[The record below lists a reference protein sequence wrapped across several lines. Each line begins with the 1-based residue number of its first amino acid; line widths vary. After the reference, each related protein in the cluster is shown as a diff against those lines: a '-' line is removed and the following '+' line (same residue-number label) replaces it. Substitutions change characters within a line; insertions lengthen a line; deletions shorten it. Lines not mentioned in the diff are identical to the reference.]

1 MKVILD
7 STVFCAD
14 FRMSGSS
21 FFTLFEAV
29 RAALIEL
36 KVPDVVIDEV
46 VNRFREDLEET
57 LQKKRK
63 LDSKLDSL
71 LKKETSNS
79 SPDICVEKEVIDYR
93 NFLHSQLKK
102 LNAEVLPYPE
112 TPHKLIVERC
122 LRRRAPFKKDGKG
135 YRDSLIWESIVQLS
149 KSTEEPVVF
158 VTSNT
163 TDFGSGPYVTDDL
176 QKDLTSPKGVE
187 LLIGLRAFNEKYL
200 EPKFAMIREF
210 QDRIMR
216 NGVVIIPSP
225 EWIRKNFLDTL
236 ESEDIKA
243 VVFNLPSGAGSLYIG
258 GAALKNPPQIE
269 SIRALSEE
277 EVLVRVLMKV
287 DVDYSIDF
295 DWDDYAEYEDVR
307 ELLGSCDESF
317 LFTSL
322 SGKETITVEFDL
334 IIHRITKEIIT
345 YELSLIEGP
354 SASLFLR

>member
-1 MKVILD
+1 
-7 STVFCAD
+7 
-14 FRMSGSS
+14 MSGSS
-21 FFTLFEAV
+21 FFTLSEAV
-29 RAALIEL
+29 RAELIEL

-57 LQKKRK
+57 FQMKRK
-63 LDSKLDSL
+63 LDNKLSSL
-71 LKKETSNS
+71 LKKEINNS
-79 SPDICVEKEVIDYR
+79 SPDICVDKEVIDYR
-93 NFLHSQLKK
+93 NFLLSQLKK
-102 LNAEVLPYPE
+102 LNAEVIPYPD

-122 LRRRAPFKKDGKG
+122 LRRRAPFKKDGRG

-163 TDFGSGPYVTDDL
+163 TDFGSGPSVTGDL
-176 QKDLTSPKGVE
+176 LNDLTNPKAVE
-187 LLIGLRAFNEKYL
+187 LLTGLRAFNEKYL
-200 EPKFAMIREF
+200 EPNLAMIWEF
-210 QDRIMR
+210 QDSITRD
-216 NGVVIIPSP
+216 GAVIIPSP
-225 EWIRKNFLDTL
+225 EWIRKNLLDTL

-243 VVFNLPSGAGSLYIG
+243 VVFNLPSGAGSLCIG

-277 EVLVRVLMKV
+277 ELLVRVLMKV
-287 DVDYSIDF
+287 DVDYSISF

-322 SGKETITVEFDL
+322 SGRETITIEFDL
-334 IIHRITKEIIT
+334 IMHRITKEIIT